1 MIGIYVLG
9 LNHAYGEVHTLET
22 KVSLKRFVLFSIKGK
37 SREDGTRHLL
47 VVRASWLLWL
57 SRLDEK

>member
-47 VVRASWLLWL
+47 VVRAS
-57 SRLDEK
+57 